1 MLCRV
6 VTQVVLTRGLKKF
19 YELEGERVS
28 ALRGIDLHP
37 TCEFLPIREGEFV
50 MVRRGDVPVLAC
62 MRA

>member
-1 MLCRV
+1 
-6 VTQVVLTRGLKKF
+6 VLTRGLKKF